1 MPDGAMALTLKAVP
15 ENIREARQAV
25 STAACRC
32 GADVEGVALATSEA
46 VTNIIRNGDGAR
58 AKETPAE
65 FRLRAEREGD
75 ELVVTVSGG
84 EGGFS
89 PNSDISGVGSALAL
103 IASLA
108 TSIGFSPSGPGLGLT
123 MRFPCTT

>member
-1 MPDGAMALTLKAVP
+1 MPDGEMALTLKAVP
-15 ENIREARQAV
+15 ENIRKARQAV

-46 VTNIIRNGDGAR
+46 VTNIIRNGSR